1 MAKVWKPKY
10 WDAKN
15 PPDAGSRVFV
25 GKANGASSY
34 ESIAAGQTKRILQ
47 SNGRGNIFYGN
58 VTVPDPNGPTLTSNL
73 PVGDYSTYHDLADGY
88 NGYFR
93 LKGTD
98 SGVIFRSFSAQVETP
113 FNFRE
118 GNMGY
123 KGPTTT
129 STQIRVFN
137 PASIDIAVAQANKMT
152 LYLNDSAWV
161 VINLTGR
168 SKSTS
173 TDATVLRYDAA
184 TVINTSHGVG
194 RENII
199 AAINAITDSMDT
211 LHEFPVRLILSN
223 EPTWTN

>member
-34 ESIAAGQTKRILQ
+34 EAISAGQTKRILQ
-47 SNGRGNIFYGN
+47 SNGKGNIFYGN
-58 VTVPDPNGPTLTSNL
+58 VTVPNPNSPTLTSNL
-73 PVGDYSTYHDLADGY
+73 PVGDYSTYHDLSDGY

-98 SGVIFRSFSAQVETP
+98 SGVILRSFSAQVETP

-118 GNMGY
+118 GNIGY
-123 KGPTTT
+123 KGSSTTT
-129 STQIRVFN
+129 RELRVFN

-168 SKSTS
+168 SKSSGSDTTS
-173 TDATVLRYDAA
+173 LIYDAA

-199 AAINAITDSMDT
+199 AAIDAITDSMDT
-211 LHEFPVRLILSN
+211 LREFPVRLILSN
-223 EPTWTN
+223 EPSWQN